1 MWRWGL
7 QEGAVPERFGFG
19 TLLGKFIWRWGLPGD
34 SAVYNLLYFGTILQR
49 FSPKR
54 GFRPGVVAIW
64 RWKGPLI
71 CSLHPPLVS

>member
-19 TLLGKFIWRWGLPGD
+19 TLLGKFVWRWGLPGD
-34 SAVYNLLYFGTILQR
+34 SAVYNLLYFGAILKR

-71 CSLHPPLVS
+71 CSLLPPLVS